1 MFQNLFTPT
10 LFEKLLKA
18 VSITLLAWLVN
29 RALKRLIHIPRRL
42 ETRRAKTITT
52 VFKSLISAVVYTTAL
67 YFVFK
72 TLGIDVT
79 PLVASAGIAG
89 LAIGFGARSVVED
102 LLSGVFL
109 LLEDSIAVGD
119 LVRTGSSEGIVN
131 NISFRTITL
140 KDKDGALH
148 IIPNGK
154 VGTVVNLSRS
164 KARINID
171 LTVSAEQK
179 IDSLLNLFD
188 RTLDQLHKDPQ
199 LSDKI
204 SAGSQVKGIEDFLP
218 GGKMVVKIVLYTHW
232 RHQWEVSR
240 RFRYL
245 LKKNLEKA
253 KISLA

>member
-1 MFQNLFTPT
+1 MLQNLFTST
-10 LFEKLLKA
+10 LLEKLLKVA
-18 VSITLLAWLVN
+18 SIALSAWLVN
-29 RALKRLIHIPRRL
+29 HALQRLIHIPRRL

-52 VFKSLISAVVYTTAL
+52 VFKSLISTVVYTTVL
-67 YFVFK
+67 YFIFK

-79 PLVASAGIAG
+79 PIVASAGIAG

-119 LVRTGSSEGIVN
+119 LIRTGSSEGIVK

-140 KDKDGALH
+140 QDKDGALH

-154 VGTVVNLSRS
+154 VGTVINLSRA

-171 LTVSAEQK
+171 LSVSTEQK
-179 IDSLLNLFD
+179 IDTLLKLAGKTVD
-188 RTLDQLHKDPQ
+188 EIQK
-199 LSDKI
+199 DKI
-204 SAGSQVKGIEDFLP
+204 FGKKILSGSKVKGIEEFVP
-218 GGKMVVKIVLYTHW
+218 SGKMIIKIVIYTNW
-232 RHQWEVSR
+232 RHQWEISR

-253 KISLA
+253 DISLA

>member
-1 MFQNLFTPT
+1 MFQNLFTSTT
-10 LFEKLLKA
+10 LERLA
-18 VSITLLAWLVN
+18 ESIILLATSWVVN
-29 RALKRLIHIPRRL
+29 HALQRLIHIPRQL

-52 VFKSLISAVVYTTAL
+52 VFKSLISAFVYTTAL

-79 PLVASAGIAG
+79 PIVASAGIAG

-119 LVRTGSSEGIVN
+119 LIRTGKSEGVVK

-140 KDKDGALH
+140 QDKDGALH

-154 VGTVVNLSRS
+154 VGTVINLSRA

-171 LTVSAEQK
+171 LTVSTEQK
-179 IDSLLNLFD
+179 IDALLKLVD
-188 RTLDQLHKDPQ
+188 KTLAEIQKGPELGK
-199 LSDKI
+199 KI
-204 SAGSQVKGIEDFLP
+204 SDSKVKGIEEFVP
-218 GGKMVVKIVLYTHW
+218 GGKMLIKIVIYTHW
-232 RHQWEVSR
+232 RHQWKVSR

-245 LKKNLEKA
+245 LKKNLEQA
-253 KISLA
+253 DIALA